1 MRSEELE
8 KYAKEKFGDKW
19 ENAAANIGSQ
29 LSLDKNNSLTYTQVI
44 ECGEQTKEKLYV
56 TLNHWFVESF
66 NDANSV
72 IQLNDKEAGVIIG
85 KGYVAGIAGHTGG
98 MNAYIVS
105 IHPIIKVDIND
116 LYCTVL

>member
-1 MRSEELE
+1 MAISVSAQLMRSEELE

-56 TLNHWFVESF
+56 TLNHWFVGSF
-66 NDANSV
+66 NDAKKQELLLAKDMLLVLLV
-72 IQLNDKEAGVIIG
+72 IQAE
-85 KGYVAGIAGHTGG
+85 
-98 MNAYIVS
+98 
-105 IHPIIKVDIND
+105 
-116 LYCTVL
+116 